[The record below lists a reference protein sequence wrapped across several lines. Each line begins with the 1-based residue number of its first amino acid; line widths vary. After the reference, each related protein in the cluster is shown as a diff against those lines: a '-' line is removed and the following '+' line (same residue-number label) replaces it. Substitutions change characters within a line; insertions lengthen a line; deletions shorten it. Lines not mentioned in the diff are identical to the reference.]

1 MEEPG
6 AKRVNL
12 TPTRRDA
19 LVLGGGLAGG
29 AVLSSFFRQEGRGGG
44 GPGGRKA
51 GKDLE
56 YVWLSAHRNLPLFV
70 GRDHPALKLAGE
82 ELGVTV
88 TIAGPDGVDK
98 PGLVDAIEKTTARK
112 PAGMMVVGWDEKLL
126 VKPIDN
132 AIAAGIP
139 VVCVDADVPK
149 SKRYA
154 FIGTDWTE
162 IGVRQAEAM
171 VEALNGRKGT
181 VALLGLVDQNID
193 VLAFAG
199 FKGVAEKAGLTVLPP
214 EHDDGKQDVATRV
227 SAALIQR
234 EKNLVGM
241 AGFDSESGPGMG
253 QAIKEAGKAGKVI
266 ATCVDTSE
274 QHLKLL
280 REGVLTACV
289 GQNRE
294 LFTYM
299 GVKVLHDIAHS
310 PFQFTPEERAMGR
323 TPVPINFNTGT
334 YTVTRDNVDQLHQ

>member
-1 MEEPG
+1 M
-6 AKRVNL
+6 NL

-29 AVLSSFFRQEGRGGG
+29 AVLSTFLRQEGRGGSS

-70 GRDHPALKLAGE
+70 ENDHPALKVAAD
-82 ELGVTV
+82 ELGVSV

-112 PAGMMVVGWDEKLL
+112 PAGMMVVGWDESLL
-126 VKPIDN
+126 IAPIN
-132 AIAAGIP
+132 KAIAAGIP

-171 VEALNGRKGT
+171 VKALNGRTGT
-181 VALLGLVDQNID
+181 VALLGLIDQNID

-199 FKGVAEKAGLTVLPP
+199 FRSVAEKAGLTVLQP
-214 EHDDGKQDVATRV
+214 EHDDGKQDVATRKA
-227 SAALIQR
+227 AALLQR
-234 EKNLVGM
+234 EKTLVGM
-241 AGFDSESGPGMG
+241 AGFDSESGPGIG
-253 QAIKEAGKAGKVI
+253 QAIKEAGRAGQVI
-266 ATCVDTSE
+266 ATCVDTSR
-274 QHLKLL
+274 QHLRLL
-280 REGVLTACV
+280 KDGVLTACV

-299 GVKVLHDIAHS
+299 GVKVLHDIVHS
-310 PFQFTPEERAMGR
+310 PFQFTADERALGR
-323 TPVPINFNTGT
+323 TPVPVNFNTGT
-334 YTVTRDNVDQLHQ
+334 FTVTRDTVDRFLK

>member
-1 MEEPG
+1 M
-6 AKRVNL
+6 K
-12 TPTRRDA
+12 PTRRDA

-29 AVLSSFFRQEGRGGG
+29 AAMSTFLRQEGRASSGST
-44 GPGGRKA
+44 GPKV

-56 YVWLSAHRNLPLFV
+56 YVWLSAHAHLPLFV

-88 TIAGPDGVDK
+88 TIAGPETVDK
-98 PGLVDAIEKTTARK
+98 QALVNAIDNTAARK
-112 PAGMMVVGWDEKLL
+112 PAGMMVVGWDATLL
-126 VKPIDN
+126 VEPINKAVDK
-132 AIAAGIP
+132 GIP
-139 VVCVDADVPK
+139 VICVDADVPT

-154 FIGTDWTE
+154 FIGTDWTD
-162 IGVRQAEAM
+162 IGTRQAEAM
-171 VEALNGRKGT
+171 VKALKGRRGT
-181 VALLGLVDQNID
+181 VAMIGLIDQNID
-193 VLAFAG
+193 ILAFAG
-199 FKGVAEKAGLTVLPP
+199 FKSVAEKAGLTVLPP

-227 SAALIQR
+227 SAAIIQR
-234 EKNLVGM
+234 ERNLVGL

-253 QAIKEAGKAGKVI
+253 QAIKEAKRIGDVI

-299 GVKVLHDIAHS
+299 GVKVLHEIAHS
-310 PFQFTPEERAMGR
+310 PFRFTPAERAMGR
-323 TPVPINFNTGT
+323 TPVPVNYNTGT
-334 YTVTRDNVDQLHQ
+334 YTVTRENVDDLKQ

>member
-1 MEEPG
+1 M
-6 AKRVNL
+6 KL

-29 AVLSSFFRQEGRGGG
+29 AALSTFGRQEGFGGT
-44 GPGGRKA
+44 GPGGRKY

-56 YVWLSAHRNLPLFV
+56 YVWLSAHAHLPLFV

-88 TIAGPDGVDK
+88 TIAGPETVDK
-98 PGLVDAIEKTTARK
+98 PALVAAIEQTAARK
-112 PAGMMVVGWDEKLL
+112 PAGMMVVGWDATLL

-132 AIAAGIP
+132 AVAAGIP
-139 VVCVDADVPK
+139 VVCVDADVPT

-154 FIGTDWTE
+154 FIGTDWTD

-171 VEALNGRKGT
+171 VKALNGRKGT

-193 VLAFAG
+193 LLAFAG
-199 FKGVAEKAGLTVLPP
+199 FRGVAEKAGLSVLPP
-214 EHDDGKQDVATRV
+214 VHDEGKQDVATRV
-227 SAALIQR
+227 AAAVLQR
-234 EKNLVGM
+234 EKDLVGV

-253 QAIKEAGKAGKVI
+253 QAIKEAGRVGRVI

-299 GVKVLHDIAHS
+299 GVKVLHDIVHS
-310 PFQFTPEERAMGR
+310 PFPLTPEERAMGR
-323 TPVPINFNTGT
+323 TPVPVNFNTGT
-334 YTVTRDNVDQLHQ
+334 YTVTRDNVDQLRQ